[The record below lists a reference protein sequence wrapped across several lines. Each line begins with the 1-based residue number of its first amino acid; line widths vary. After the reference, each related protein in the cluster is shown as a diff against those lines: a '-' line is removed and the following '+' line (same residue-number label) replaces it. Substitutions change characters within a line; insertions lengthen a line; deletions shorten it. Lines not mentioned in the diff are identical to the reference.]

1 MVRGLLIVTVVGLVE
16 GGRLVLN
23 GADAAVQF
31 GESRT
36 SAVSLQATCGGE
48 LPTTTLITPT
58 VVDGAPQEGSS
69 VTVQLGNVAPSCS
82 IVADFRTPCA
92 VPTGSTRPAP
102 PPLYWCRFF
111 GAAEGST
118 IGPVSASV
126 SAEQVDGIH
135 LGFHT
140 TITCPLPVDPVF
152 ATLGPYD
159 GTGSYNINV
168 SVIYYAPSGADAIQF
183 RWAGARGGN
192 MITFNNLPTP
202 PSPPTSP
209 PPPSPPYTD
218 AAVYVTWGSRTCSD
232 KATLLYE
239 GLIGGA
245 GYSNSG
251 GPSNLMCLHGQPQ
264 NPSAQTPG
272 TGPDRSNVYGVEY
285 QTEAGYQPPGGAG
298 LSSADGDAACAVC
311 HAETISEVYVQWGRA
326 ESCSNGHVT
335 MYSGW
340 MMGEYS
346 GHTGRN
352 EMICASALACTHMAT
367 FASMR
372 ACAVLDIT
380 P

>member
-1 MVRGLLIVTVVGLVE
+1 MLCAFGGVASGIAGVNPDFAKHPTSSPANHNGGLLYF
-16 GGRLVLN
+16 
-23 GADAAVQF
+23 A
-31 GESRT
+31 ESRDD
-36 SAVSLQATCGGE
+36 SIRRRL
-48 LPTTTLITPT
+48 
-58 VVDGAPQEGSS
+58 GSIDS
-69 VTVQLGNVAPSCS
+69 N
-82 IVADFRTPCA
+82 
-92 VPTGSTRPAP
+92 
-102 PPLYWCRFF
+102 LY
-111 GAAEGST
+111 
-118 IGPVSASV
+118 
-126 SAEQVDGIH
+126 
-135 LGFHT
+135 
-140 TITCPLPVDPVF
+140 
-152 ATLGPYD
+152 
-159 GTGSYNINV
+159 
-168 SVIYYAPSGADAIQF
+168 PSGTELGCSVCGVPKGD
-183 RWAGARGGN
+183 G
-192 MITFNNLPTP
+192 
-202 PSPPTSP
+202 S
-209 PPPSPPYTD
+209 
-218 AAVYVTWGSRTCSD
+218 VYVNWGSRTCSD

-311 HAETISEVYVQWGRA
+311 HAELSQVYVQWGRA

-372 ACAVLDIT
+372 ACAVLDIA